1 MVSGLVILIPSL
13 TGKCFRCPR
22 KAEVRSNERLRDS
35 TVSVTKVQY
44 DKTTLYSVHVR
55 TILVK

>member
-13 TGKCFRCPR
+13 TGKYFRCPR
-22 KAEVRSNERLRDS
+22 KAENRSNERLGDS

-44 DKTTLYSVHVR
+44 DTTTLYSVHVR